1 MIIKEVKTMN
11 DSQIM
16 MIVNA
21 SIIIILLMNIFRCG
35 RKGFILSLWEC
46 IGTVVAL
53 IAAWNFSPLM
63 GRMFHLVPLS
73 YTPMGDTAFGPMIND
88 SLNRFVWVLVIFL
101 VIKLVMLI
109 LKPIIE
115 FIGKIPLLK
124 EINQLIGCIFGGVI
138 TMVWALLAVF
148 VLSVPVFEQGEKI
161 VDGTFLKPIKVISV
175 AFLESMHEE
184 MQENEILSKIISGEM
199 IDAED
204 EAVIEK
210 WMIEYHLD
218 EQSIKAFFNK

>member
-1 MIIKEVKTMN
+1 MNYIITHDLQSTQVLGMIIKEVKTMN

-88 SLNRFVWVLVIFL
+88 SLNRFVWL
-101 VIKLVMLI
+101 
-109 LKPIIE
+109 
-115 FIGKIPLLK
+115 
-124 EINQLIGCIFGGVI
+124 
-138 TMVWALLAVF
+138 
-148 VLSVPVFEQGEKI
+148 
-161 VDGTFLKPIKVISV
+161 
-175 AFLESMHEE
+175 
-184 MQENEILSKIISGEM
+184 
-199 IDAED
+199 
-204 EAVIEK
+204 
-210 WMIEYHLD
+210 
-218 EQSIKAFFNK
+218 